1 MAAVSLFCGQAFNL
15 QPSKVRTTN
24 RYKLGGVEH
33 GKLTY
38 LSLGMVAFYV
48 TFLALRSQDAG
59 HPVEDIRDYEL
70 EGEREIY
77 GG

>member
-1 MAAVSLFCGQAFNL
+1 MTGPV
-15 QPSKVRTTN
+15 TD
-24 RYKLGGVEH
+24 
-33 GKLTY
+33 
-38 LSLGMVAFYV
+38 LSLGMVAFHMA
-48 TFLALRSQDAG
+48 FLALRSQDAG